1 MKSEK
6 MAKLI
11 RQRYILFK
19 IIKEKD
25 CDFGKQDFLN
35 TIWRSIWRYF
45 GIFKSSKVGLWL
57 IKIDMQKKFGII
69 RCTNETKEEII
80 SALTLIREINGKRVV
95 FSPVK
100 TSGTIKGIE
109 KIIK

>member
-1 MKSEK
+1 
-6 MAKLI
+6 MAKLV

-25 CDFGKQDFLN
+25 CFFGKQDFLN
-35 TIWRSIWRYF
+35 TIWQSIWRYF
-45 GIFKSSKVGLWL
+45 GIIKSSKVGLWL
-57 IKIDMQKKFGII
+57 IKMDEQKKFGII

-80 SALTLIREINGKRVV
+80 SALTLIREINGRRVI

-109 KIIK
+109 KMNK

>member
-1 MKSEK
+1 

-11 RQRYILFK
+11 RQRYVLFK

-35 TIWRSIWRYF
+35 AIWRSIWRYF

-57 IKIDMQKKFGII
+57 VKMDMQKEFGII
-69 RCTNETKEEII
+69 RCTNKTKEEII
-80 SALTLIREINGKRVV
+80 SALTLVREINQKRVI

-100 TSGTIKGIE
+100 TSGTIKSIE